1 MKSFQLQQQLI
12 AAIFAAIIAVVAQ
25 ITIPLPIVPLTLQT
39 FIVGLTATILGRK
52 VGTWAIVIYLVLGAI
67 GLPVFAGGSAGIGA
81 LFGPTG
87 GYLWGFIVCGLT
99 IGSLIQ
105 LKPNH
110 LPWAILAN
118 MIGFVLTLIIGS
130 IWLKFATGMPISQ
143 ALMVGGVNF
152 LLPDLIKAT
161 CAGILGVIISQRLPK
176 KFLQL
181 VQN

>member
-1 MKSFQLQQQLI
+1 MKSFKLQQQLI

-25 ITIPLPIVPLTLQT
+25 MTIPLPLVPLTLQT

-52 VGTWAIVIYLVLGAI
+52 VGTWAIIIYLVLGAI

-87 GYLWGFIVCGLT
+87 GYLWGFIACALT
-99 IGSLIQ
+99 IGTLIK

-118 MIGFVLTLIIGS
+118 LIGFLLTLVIGS
-130 IWLKFATGMPISQ
+130 IWLKFATGMPFNQ
-143 ALMVGGVNF
+143 ALMVGGINF
-152 LLPDLIKAT
+152 LIPDAIKAV
-161 CAGILGVIISQRLPK
+161 CSGILGILISQRMPK
-176 KFLQL
+176 RFLSL